1 MSIPTSQC
9 QYLLTRLTALSIAV
23 QANIRTLNT
32 FMADPTSTH
41 ALRDYERTSKDLRRM
56 LPDLDANLADDY
68 FARTSNDQGERDEA
82 DYQAY
87 LDARDREVD
96 SKYAPERFDTSAE

>member
-1 MSIPTSQC
+1 MPIPTSHC
-9 QYLLTRLTALSIAV
+9 QFIMTRLTALSIAV
-23 QANIRTLNT
+23 QANIRTLGSY
-32 FMADPTSTH
+32 MEDPTDS
-41 ALRDYERTSKDLRRM
+41 ARLRDFQRTSKDL
-56 LPDLDANLADDY
+56 DNLVNVYNNMGNDY
-68 FARTSNDQGERDEA
+68 FLGDNDQGERDEA